1 MNIFI
6 LSKFCILGDLQL
18 CSEYFFLKSENG
30 RRFSVCF
37 SISGLK
43 IRLLT
48 FLLWFERKKRT
59 IFRKKSHNCCE
70 EKYAAPLMT
79 SFIPNNNPSRPHAG
93 CFCRPPLAVSTLQLI
108 HSILLII
115 RVSAHLKFKK
125 VLLIKPNSI
134 RFV

>member
-1 MNIFI
+1 MMDLWTLNIFI

-59 IFRKKSHNCCE
+59 ILRKKSHNLRE
-70 EKYAAPLMT
+70 FYTKTEKNKNINEFLCW
-79 SFIPNNNPSRPHAG
+79 N
-93 CFCRPPLAVSTLQLI
+93 
-108 HSILLII
+108 LLIFTI
-115 RVSAHLKFKK
+115 IYMTFWYFFICS
-125 VLLIKPNSI
+125 IKPI
-134 RFV
+134 HWLFLPPERVRF